1 MSSSALIRGS
11 LVTLRPAQESD
22 RRSIY
27 EWMAESE
34 LTSSMMGPPHFP
46 DAPVPTWEQ
55 FCDDYRPYF
64 FDGSRP
70 LAGRCFVIEAHGEPV
85 GHLSYSEM
93 DPVRGFAELDIWLRS
108 EACCGRGYGSDAIG
122 ALTRHLSETFG
133 ITEFIMRP
141 SRRNTRAIRAYAR
154 AGFVPLPLTYDQQA
168 AMYGPGD
175 YADAVV
181 MQKKVACAG

>member
-1 MSSSALIRGS
+1 M
-11 LVTLRPAQESD
+11 VTLRPAQESD